1 MKSLRHPQMHR
12 ATRLEAAFGLSVL
25 VAACTSATPDYTPI
39 APSGTTSGSAGGVT
53 GAASGSTTGTSG
65 SGAGDATG
73 TGVSGGG
80 VTGSTTGTASG
91 TTTGAASGGT
101 TGTASGASTGT
112 ASGDTTGDT
121 SGASTGTVSGASTGT
136 ASGDTSGA
144 STGTVSGASTGTA
157 SGASTGAASGASTG
171 TASGATSGSDAGAG
185 GGCYWVQDATT
196 GLWSF
201 DATAPGKIVLFD
213 GTAATYAMW
222 HKENQPTVPIQWT
235 LNADGTMTVVPSG
248 TGQATEIQSDMKFD
262 NLCVHVEYQTPH
274 YDSSVTGQL
283 RGNSGVYLKSAYEMQ
298 ILDSFG
304 QPPDINT
311 CGAAYSIAKPL
322 VVACLDNT
330 PTPPPWN
337 IYEIEF
343 KSSVWNNATP
353 PVKTG
358 NAEFLKCALNG
369 QVVQLNT
376 VENPPNGYTQA
387 GVPDAPGPQPL
398 GLQDH
403 LDLVSFRNVWV
414 RIPQY

>member
-1 MKSLRHPQMHR
+1 MKSLRHREMHR
-12 ATRLEAAFGLSVL
+12 ATVLEAAFGLSVL

-39 APSGTTSGSAGGVT
+39 AQSGTTA
-53 GAASGSTTGTSG
+53 GAASGATGTASGASAGAATTGTATGSATG
-65 SGAGDATG
+65 AAGTASGAAAGATTGTASGATTGGATG
-73 TGVSGGG
+73 TASG
-80 VTGSTTGTASG
+80 VTTGTASGATTGTASG
-91 TTTGAASGGT
+91 TPGA
-101 TGTASGASTGT
+101 
-112 ASGDTTGDT
+112 
-121 SGASTGTVSGASTGT
+121 
-136 ASGDTSGA
+136 
-144 STGTVSGASTGTA
+144 
-157 SGASTGAASGASTG
+157 
-171 TASGATSGSDAGAG
+171 DAGAG
-185 GGCYWVQDATT
+185 GGCNWIQGAN

-201 DATAPGKIVLFD
+201 DPTAPGKIVLFD

-222 HKENQPTVPIQWT
+222 HKENQPTVVNQWQ

-248 TGQATEIQSDMKFD
+248 TGQATEIQSDMKFE

-274 YDSSVTGQL
+274 YDSSVVGQL

-304 QPPDINT
+304 QPADINT

-337 IYEIEF
+337 VYEIEF
-343 KSSVWNNATP
+343 KSSVWSTATP

-376 VENPPNGYTQA
+376 VENPPNGFTQA

-414 RIPQY
+414 RVPQY

>member
-1 MKSLRHPQMHR
+1 M
-12 ATRLEAAFGLSVL
+12 A
-25 VAACTSATPDYTPI
+25 
-39 APSGTTSGSAGGVT
+39 
-53 GAASGSTTGTSG
+53 SG
-65 SGAGDATG
+65 SGAGAATG
-73 TGVSGGG
+73 TASGASGGG
-80 VTGSTTGTASG
+80 ITGSTTGTASG
-91 TTTGAASGGT
+91 TTAGAASGGT

-112 ASGDTTGDT
+112 ASGDTSGATT
-121 SGASTGTVSGASTGT
+121 GASTGTVSGASTGT
-136 ASGDTSGA
+136 ASGDTSGTTTGA
-144 STGTVSGASTGTA
+144 STGTVSGTASGTASGASTGTA
-157 SGASTGAASGASTG
+157 SGASGG
-171 TASGATSGSDAGAG
+171 DAGAG

-201 DATAPGKIVLFD
+201 DATAPGQIVLFD

-248 TGQATEIQSDMKFD
+248 TGQATEIQSDMKFE

-343 KSSVWNNATP
+343 KSSVWSTATP

-387 GVPDAPGPQPL
+387 GVADAPGPQPL